1 MDSNNFF
8 NTTVITLEDLITCME
23 EASMKKGRKDSFEI
37 EYYIT
42 KTPEGKQ
49 YCISLYCMHEFRKD
63 KIFTEK
69 VTRTPDMSRQE
80 SWEIVTKNFLI
91 TFFLKI

>member
-1 MDSNNFF
+1 
-8 NTTVITLEDLITCME
+8 
-23 EASMKKGRKDSFEI
+23 
-37 EYYIT
+37 
-42 KTPEGKQ
+42 
-49 YCISLYCMHEFRKD
+49 MHEFRKD